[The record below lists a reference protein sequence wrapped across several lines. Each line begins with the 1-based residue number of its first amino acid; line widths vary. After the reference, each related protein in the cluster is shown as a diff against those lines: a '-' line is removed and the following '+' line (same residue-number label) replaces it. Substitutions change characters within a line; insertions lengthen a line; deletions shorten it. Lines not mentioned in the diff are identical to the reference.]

1 MSDIELI
8 FAKKK
13 RSMVEAL
20 VENPILL
27 IVLVFGIGFG
37 LGKISIFGIRLGPAA
52 VLFTGL
58 FFGSMSPDLNVPQI
72 IILLGLAIFLYSVG
86 LSSGPSFFANLK
98 QSGQRDILFV
108 FLINGLYAL
117 SAILVFYFM
126 GFDAS
131 TIAGMFSGT
140 ATSTASLAAFV
151 DMVRSRTMDA
161 ALINE
166 LIQNGV
172 VGYSLTYPMGVL
184 ASMIG
189 IVLLAKLFKVDFKK
203 EEAEL
208 SSQYPVKKEIR
219 SASIRI
225 ENEAICGIAI
235 RDLKRIHKIKVVFG
249 RMRRGGGAGLV
260 HFDTAFKL
268 DDEVMVI
275 GDAKEVGFTAE
286 LFGSQTEYDISN
298 DNSEYSTRRI
308 FVSNP
313 KVAGETLASLNL
325 SEKFSAIVTRV
336 IRGDIDI
343 IADQSTVVELG
354 DRVRV
359 VAKRGDVAAV
369 KEFFG
374 DSYEKLASI
383 NLFTFGIGLAIGL
396 LLGMITFTIPG
407 GVEFRL
413 GYAGGPLIVGLI
425 LGSMRKTGNIVWSL
439 PYGANITLRQIG
451 LMLLLA
457 GIGINSGHTFMN
469 TIFTVQGGMIFLGGV
484 IIAMTTVTIAI
495 VLGYKLFK
503 IPFSI
508 LMGFMSNQPAILEF
522 ALNKCGNKLP
532 IIGFSLMLPIT
543 VVLKIIIVQLLFAVF
558 Y

>member
-1 MSDIELI
+1 
-8 FAKKK
+8 
-13 RSMVEAL
+13 MVEAL

-27 IVLVFGIGFG
+27 IVLVFGVGFG
-37 LGKISIFGIRLGPAA
+37 LGKISIFGVRLGPAA

-225 ENEAICGIAI
+225 ENEAICGIPI

-249 RMRRGGGAGLV
+249 RMKRGGGAGLV